1 MTLYILIRLLF
12 QFWTSQLLHVWF
24 CCFLTHIQ
32 VSQETGKVVWH
43 SYLFKNSQ
51 QFVVIHTVKQ
61 SKNSCGV
68 QPVCSSFKISIG
80 NITYFTPV
88 ADSSGLTQCWRY
100 PWHFS
105 APLESMF
112 GPLTVLVS
120 GLGDEEI
127 PWSDTLKGGYKF
139 QAVFHLIPKPW
150 FHKPPVTFLLYPLE
164 FHPGY
169 QDYIN

>member
-1 MTLYILIRLLF
+1 MTLYSLIRLLF

-24 CCFLTHIQ
+24 CCFLIHIQ

-43 SYLFKNSQ
+43 SCLFKNIP
-51 QFVVIHTVKQ
+51 QFVVIHRVKL
-61 SKNSCGV
+61 SKNSFGV
-68 QPVCSSFKISIG
+68 QAVCSSFKISI
-80 NITYFTPV
+80 IYFTPV
-88 ADSSGLTQCWRY
+88 AESSGLTQCWRY

-120 GLGDEEI
+120 WLGDEEI
-127 PWSDTLKGGYKF
+127 PWCDMLKGGYKSHT
-139 QAVFHLIPKPW
+139 VFHLIPKPW
-150 FHKPPVTFLLYPLE
+150 FHNPPVTFLLYPLD

-169 QDYIN
+169 QDCIN